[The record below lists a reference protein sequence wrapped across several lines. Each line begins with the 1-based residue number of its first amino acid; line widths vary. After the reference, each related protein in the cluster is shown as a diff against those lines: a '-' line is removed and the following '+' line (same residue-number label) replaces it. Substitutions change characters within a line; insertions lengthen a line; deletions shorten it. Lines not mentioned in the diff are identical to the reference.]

1 MSAVIL
7 SIILRD
13 KLDKICT
20 LLPMK
25 AERSESI
32 PEVSTRYNK
41 TNYKSGAEKYLTSV
55 VLFVGFLVFVSRLLV
70 ITYHG

>member
-1 MSAVIL
+1 M

-13 KLDKICT
+13 KFDKMCA

-41 TNYKSGAEKYLTSV
+41 TNYKRGAEKYYTSAV
-55 VLFVGFLVFVSRLLV
+55 SFLGFAQL
-70 ITYHG
+70 G